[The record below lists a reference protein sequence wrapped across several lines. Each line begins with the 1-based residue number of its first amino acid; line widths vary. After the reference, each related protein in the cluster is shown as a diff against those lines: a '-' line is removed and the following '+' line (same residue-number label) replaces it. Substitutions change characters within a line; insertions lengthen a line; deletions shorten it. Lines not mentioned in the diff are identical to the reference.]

1 MQAVR
6 KERSPLVKF
15 VDAAVIVAALATV
28 PLTVAQLR
36 GFDGPLAA
44 GLDWVV
50 WLVFVANFFVLLFEP
65 RSKGGYEGKHW
76 YSSANLRDAW
86 FSIDLGIVILSFPLL
101 PALFG
106 LVRLARLAR
115 LARLGRVGAIGAG
128 GLSGSFGRRRLQQMF
143 LIATLAVIVG
153 GAVMSSTEPPV
164 VGGKD
169 IWSGT
174 WWAIV
179 TTVGVNPGDPGP
191 QTPEGRIVAVIL
203 MLCGI
208 GIIATLAAYLVES
221 FIGRPPMRRRPQSS
235 SGRAVLDKRFE
246 RALDYA
252 MDVHGDQLRSI
263 SGTPFMAHLLGVAAL
278 VLEDGGDED
287 EAVAALLHDVPEQL
301 VDGNAIAAIAKSF
314 GEQVRFI
321 VEGCSIP
328 EEGLSWPEARQRH
341 LQRLREQR
349 DLRVLRVAVAKELQN
364 ARALHLALERDGAK
378 VWGRL
383 DGTEQDQRSYLE
395 EIARLKWN
403 GLNSPMIEELQETIS
418 ALVSAP
424 MRVT

>member
-1 MQAVR
+1 MR
-6 KERSPLVKF
+6 TSSSCSSS
-15 VDAAVIVAALATV
+15 
-28 PLTVAQLR
+28 R
-36 GFDGPLAA
+36 G
-44 GLDWVV
+44 
-50 WLVFVANFFVLLFEP
+50 
-65 RSKGGYEGKHW
+65 KGGYEGKHW

-164 VGGKD
+164 
-169 IWSGT
+169 
-174 WWAIV
+174 
-179 TTVGVNPGDPGP
+179 GVNPGDPGP

-221 FIGRPPMRRRPQSS
+221 FIGRPPMRRRPQRS

-328 EEGLSWPEARQRH
+328 EEGLSWPEAREHH

-364 ARALHLALERDGAK
+364 ARALHLALERDGDK

-395 EIARLKWN
+395 EIARFKWN